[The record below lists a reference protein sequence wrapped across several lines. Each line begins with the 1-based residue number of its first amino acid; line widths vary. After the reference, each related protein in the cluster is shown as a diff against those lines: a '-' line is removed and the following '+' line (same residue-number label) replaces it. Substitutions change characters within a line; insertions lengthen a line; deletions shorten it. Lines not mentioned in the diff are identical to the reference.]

1 MNTPQRLNI
10 LVLGGQSSIG
20 QLFLSQV
27 DTNNFNIYATC
38 SNSELLEKKFLKY
51 NWYEFNLNS
60 QESIDLFLLNT
71 QNISFDAVI
80 ALIGKTSNLEL
91 NSSNALI
98 FNYLETY
105 ISRYSYLI
113 CEIVKKINNADGK
126 KNVLFMNISSRSAV
140 YGSLDPFYS
149 MAKSSIHALIKSL
162 SRLYSP
168 RIRFFNLVPGL
179 LKNSTM
185 FFNMQNSLRADHEL
199 RAGGN
204 LMTAEEFA
212 LFLYRF
218 VLDNCHGTNFK
229 NSYEVDIKVGPQ
241 YK

>member
-1 MNTPQRLNI
+1 MNSPQRLNI

-27 DTNNFNIYATC
+27 AANDFNIYATC
-38 SNSELLEKKFLKY
+38 SNIELLEKKFLKH
-51 NWYEFNLNS
+51 NWYELNLNS
-60 QESIDLFLLNT
+60 QDSIDLFLLNT
-71 QNISFDAVI
+71 QNISFDAII
-80 ALIGKTSNLEL
+80 ALIGKTSNLEV

-105 ISRYSYLI
+105 IYKYSYLI
-113 CEIVKKINNADGK
+113 REIVKKISTNGK
-126 KNVLFMNISSRSAV
+126 ENVLFMNISSRSAIF
-140 YGSLDPFYS
+140 GSLDPFYS

-162 SRLYSP
+162 SKLYSP

-185 FFNMQNSLRADHEL
+185 FFNMHASLRADHEL

-218 VLDNCHGTNFK
+218 VLDNYHGSNFK
-229 NSYEVDIKVGPQ
+229 NGYEVDIKVGPQ

>member
-1 MNTPQRLNI
+1 MDTPQKLNI

-27 DTNNFNIYATC
+27 QANDFNVYATC
-38 SNSELLEKKFLKY
+38 SNSELLGKKILEH
-51 NWYEFNLNS
+51 NWYELNLKS
-60 QESIDLFLLNT
+60 QDSIDLFLLNT
-71 QNISFDAVI
+71 QNISFDGI
-80 ALIGKTSNLEL
+80 ITLIGKTSNLEL
-91 NSSNALI
+91 DSSNTLI
-98 FNYLETY
+98 SHYLETY
-105 ISRYSYLI
+105 IFRYSYLI
-113 CEIVKKINNADGK
+113 REIVKNINTHGK
-126 KNVLFMNISSRSAV
+126 EGVLFINISSRSAI

-162 SRLYSP
+162 NRLYSP

-185 FFNMQNSLRADHEL
+185 FFNMHTSLRIEHEL

-218 VLDNCHGTNFK
+218 VLDNCRGSNFEI
-229 NSYEVDIKVGPQ
+229 SYEVDIKVGPQ